1 MANFLNMI
9 PVPGPLQPESLVYD
23 LNDRLKWGEPALTVI
38 DVRDRDAFN
47 RSHIMG
53 AISMPLEELVGR
65 AQAAL
70 ETVRDI
76 YLYGASDE
84 ETMAAAEQLRAA
96 GFINISTLKGGLPV
110 WKAAGFPIEGNA
122 EVVA

>member
-9 PVPGPLQPESLVYD
+9 PVPAPLQPESLVYD

-84 ETMAAAEQLRAA
+84 ETVAAAEQLRAA
-96 GFINISTLKGGLPV
+96 GFINISVLKGGLPV